1 LLNQDIVSK
10 EDRIMVLERIR
21 AIDKEIQKL
30 KQERE
35 IWSKKISQY
44 DFEDKKQSSSDWIQD
59 IYQ

>member
-1 LLNQDIVSK
+1 MSK